1 MNVMKKKLFVAFTF
15 VAVLSVEGWNLYQE
29 KQNEPSLSEIA
40 AENVDALATRDTCR
54 WKDPGEYADCSS
66 GKSLACPCGG

>member
-40 AENVDALATRDTCR
+40 AENVDALATKGYLSLERSGRICR
-54 WKDPGEYADCSS
+54 
-66 GKSLACPCGG
+66 L